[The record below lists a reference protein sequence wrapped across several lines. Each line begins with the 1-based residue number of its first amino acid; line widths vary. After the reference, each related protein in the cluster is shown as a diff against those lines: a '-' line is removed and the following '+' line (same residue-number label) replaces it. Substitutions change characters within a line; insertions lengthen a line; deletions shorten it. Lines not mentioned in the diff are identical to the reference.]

1 MALVGCLDLLC
12 LRATSLCHYGSHYY
26 TLGPS
31 LHASL
36 DYMLSLRVSL
46 CCRWSLRIWVRSN
59 QTPSVLLIGIVV
71 GGPLW
76 PLLPDRYTGESS
88 FLFCPCKSLILLRF
102 LGPGGFRGGR
112 PCKSLKSLEN
122 LSWASGQSSAHPLSI
137 EVSLVPCAL
146 CLLRLILLYYTQ
158 GVQKSTPNYQ
168 NISEKRCIFWLTFW
182 INGAILKA

>member
-12 LRATSLCHYGSHYY
+12 LRVLSLCHYGSHYY

-59 QTPSVLLIGIVV
+59 QTPSVLLYVNVI